1 MKKDVEVFV
10 RELQWIHV
18 FGKVK
23 SKSGEVVAVIKNH
36 RVLTSSDDFIKSLI
50 PTDTTK
56 RYRLPDVYNNKN
68 LYDVIDTRS
77 NSVIAYMD
85 KYRNVYDVDGYYI
98 GTLGNAGYLNYALH
112 ILTVLTII
120 AVILAAISLRESAS
134 RDVDSTITIVERDG
148 TVAEEVWN
156 IFGAE
161 KADKI
166 LFPGRNYI
174 YHFTVIND
182 HDVDILFNIS
192 FTADNNADVPIR
204 YKLESPSGYL
214 FGSELSWVDLF
225 DMNVENISIPANSSV
240 TFALHWMWRSES
252 DRKDTI
258 IGNLDDTH
266 YTIYVEYSSTIDDGV
281 VNG

>member
-1 MKKDVEVFV
+1 MKKDIQVFV
-10 RELQWIHV
+10 RKLKWIHV
-18 FGKVK
+18 FGKIKDVDGK
-23 SKSGEVVAVIKNH
+23 VVAIVKGNK
-36 RVLTSSDDFIKSLI
+36 VLTMSDEFINSLVPSESSKVY
-50 PTDTTK
+50 K
-56 RYRLPDVYNNKN
+56 LPDNKKG
-68 LYDVIDTRS
+68 LYKIVDTRS
-77 NSVIAYMD
+77 NSVVAYMD
-85 KYRNVYDVDGYYI
+85 RYRNVYDLEGSYV
-98 GTLGNAGYLNYALH
+98 GTIGNASYLNLTLH
-112 ILTVLTII
+112 ILIVLTII
-120 AVILAAISLRESAS
+120 AVILAAISLKESAS

-174 YHFTVIND
+174 YHFTVVND
-182 HDVDILFNIS
+182 HDVDLLFNIS
-192 FTADNNADVPIR
+192 FDADNNADVPIR

-214 FGSELSWVDLF
+214 FGSELVWTDLNN
-225 DMNVENISIPANSSV
+225 MNVKNISIPANSSV

-252 DRKDTI
+252 DKKDTI

-266 YTIYVEYSSTIDDGV
+266 YTIYVEYSSIIDDGA